1 MQGSKIAIG
10 LKPPTKDHWNIA
22 LDPILPWIL
31 ADSQSR
37 RKAQQATQAEEE
49 GSKEAGTSQPKVP
62 THGEPPVVQARGG
75 GKSLP
80 MKMVP
85 NRERVYMQN
94 PRMYSRPPPPDDA

>member
-1 MQGSKIAIG
+1 MIQGVKIAIG

-31 ADSQSR
+31 EDSWSR
-37 RKAQQATQAEEE
+37 CEAQQVAQAEEE
-49 GSKEAGTSQPKVP
+49 GSKETGTSQPEVP
-62 THGEPPVVQARGG
+62 THGEPPRVQAGGG

-85 NRERVYMQN
+85 DRK
-94 PRMYSRPPPPDDA
+94 